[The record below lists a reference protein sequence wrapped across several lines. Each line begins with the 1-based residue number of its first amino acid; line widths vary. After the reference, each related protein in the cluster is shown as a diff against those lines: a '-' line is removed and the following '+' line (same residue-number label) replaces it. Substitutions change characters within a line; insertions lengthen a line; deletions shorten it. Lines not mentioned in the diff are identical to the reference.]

1 MTICKHAQLFNLSIA
16 TSTAPLQ
23 WKRASIRPVPKVRNP
38 HLLTDFRPIAVTPV
52 LTRIME
58 RLVVTHFNY
67 LSILTPPPS
76 LSFGDQ
82 CAFRPTGSLAAALIT
97 LLHHIT
103 HFFTVN
109 PYVIVISVDFSK
121 AFDTVWHSNLLHK
134 MAQLDIPDEVYN

>member
-1 MTICKHAQLFNLSIA
+1 
-16 TSTAPLQ
+16 
-23 WKRASIRPVPKVRNP
+23 
-38 HLLTDFRPIAVTPV
+38 
-52 LTRIME
+52 ME
-58 RLVVTHFNY
+58 RLVVTHFIY

-82 CAFRPTGSLAAALIT
+82 YAFRPTGSLAAALIT

-121 AFDTVWHSNLLHK
+121 AFDTVRHFNLLHK
-134 MAQLDIPDEVYN
+134 MAQLDIPNEVYNWLVSFFHGHSHSTQLSNHQYLELQPD